1 MNMLKESYVNDSD
14 YALVMPSNRAKRYDV
29 ITVVDEYL
37 DKINLRKSKLENKE
51 RLNPKLR
58 QQSDRNYIYIR
69 YNYL

>member
-1 MNMLKESYVNDSD
+1 MLKESYVNDSD